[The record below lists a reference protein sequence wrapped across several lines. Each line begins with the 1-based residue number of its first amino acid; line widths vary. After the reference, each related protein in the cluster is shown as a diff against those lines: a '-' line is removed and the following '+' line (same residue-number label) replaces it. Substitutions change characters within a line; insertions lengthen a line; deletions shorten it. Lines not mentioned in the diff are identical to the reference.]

1 MSTIAWGKPRIFVKK
16 AGETTWK
23 EVPTPKEG
31 TVSLETSKGDK
42 QEAKIEGG
50 EYFDVKY
57 NANTYALSFE
67 EFNAKGR
74 EPSFKDVDGVVA
86 GSFEVYLQPEDAAV
100 PGFHIAKGTISAE
113 HTYTVSDGATV
124 KYNIDALKDGAHAQV
139 EWGTVSVTESEGAIS
154 NIAIVLV

>member
-1 MSTIAWGKPRIFVKK
+1 M
-16 AGETTWK
+16 
-23 EVPTPKEG
+23 
-31 TVSLETSKGDK
+31 
-42 QEAKIEGG
+42 
-50 EYFDVKY
+50 
-57 NANTYALSFE
+57 
-67 EFNAKGR
+67 
-74 EPSFKDVDGVVA
+74 VA

-139 EWGTVSVTESEGAIS
+139 EWGTVSVTENEGAIS